1 MRRKKCQTEK
11 AFQKKFWNAFFLR
24 IFPQGVCA
32 MEMLTRWNSLLW
44 QWILPVLL
52 TAAALVCGIRQRLY
66 PVRGL
71 GGVLRR
77 TYGSLLS
84 RRADRA
90 QRRVFASALAAT
102 MGTGNLVG
110 TALALMTGGPGAV
123 FWMWVSAL
131 LGMLLVC
138 AENRLA
144 AQYRSSKSVGTV
156 AYLRFGLNSRFLP
169 VFFSICC
176 MLAALGM
183 GNLAQSST
191 VAQTAHSFGVPLPFA
206 GIVTAGVLGVILCG
220 GSRRIGGAAAWLM
233 PLLCG
238 GYLLG
243 CFVLIGLHIRALPD
257 ALMQIFRGAF
267 GIRQAG
273 AGISAA
279 IFLNSMRTG
288 LCRGIFSNEAG
299 LGSSAMLHTDA
310 ADASA
315 QGEWAAAEVFAD
327 TLVSCTA
334 TALVILTAP
343 VSSAE
348 NAAGLL
354 LDAFSAGLGRYA
366 GVFLGICMMLLAFA
380 TMLGWYRCGEVSA
393 CWLFGNRAAPV
404 FRAGYLL
411 AAFAGALG
419 EPDWVWTFCDCVNG
433 VMALPNLY
441 ALLRLNPQKQK
452 KFFSRR

>member
-1 MRRKKCQTEK
+1 MHLLT
-11 AFQKKFWNAFFLR
+11 AWN
-24 IFPQGVCA
+24 G
-32 MEMLTRWNSLLW
+32 LLW

-52 TAAALVCGIRQRLY
+52 TVTAIVCGIRHRGR
-66 PVRGL
+66 PVCGL

-84 RRADRA
+84 RNADRQ

-110 TALALMTGGPGAV
+110 TALAVMTGGAGAV

-131 LGMLLVC
+131 LGMLLVY

-144 AQYRSSKSVGTV
+144 AQYRRDGLGGTA
-156 AYLRFGLNSRFLP
+156 AYLRYGLNSRVLP
-169 VFFSICC
+169 LFFSGCC

-191 VAQTAHSFGVPLPFA
+191 IARTAHSFGIPLPAA
-206 GIVTAGVLGVILCG
+206 GLVTAGLLLLILSG
-220 GSRRIGGAAAWLM
+220 GGKRIGGAAAWLM

-243 CFVLIGLHIRALPD
+243 CFRLIVLHIEALPG
-257 ALMQIFRGAF
+257 ALMQILRGAC
-267 GIRQAG
+267 GIRSAG

-279 IFLNSMRTG
+279 AFLCSMRTG
-288 LCRGIFSNEAG
+288 ICRGMFSHEAG
-299 LGSSAMLHTDA
+299 LGSSAMLHMDA
-310 ADASA
+310 EHAAA

-343 VSSAE
+343 ASA
-348 NAAGLL
+348 AADAQGLL

-380 TMLGWYRCGEVSA
+380 TMLGWYRCGEGCA
-393 CWLFGNRAAPV
+393 CVLFGIRTAPV
-404 FRAGYLL
+404 FKAAYLL
-411 AAFAGALG
+411 TAFAGALG
-419 EPDWVWTFCDCVNG
+419 EPQWIWTFCDCANG
-433 VMALPNLY
+433 MTALPNLY
-441 ALLRLNPQKQK
+441 ALLRLKPVQQNGCDG
-452 KFFSRR
+452 

>member
-1 MRRKKCQTEK
+1 MHLLT
-11 AFQKKFWNAFFLR
+11 AWN
-24 IFPQGVCA
+24 G
-32 MEMLTRWNSLLW
+32 LLW

-52 TAAALVCGIRQRLY
+52 TVTAIVCGIRQRGR

-84 RRADRA
+84 RNADRQ

-110 TALALMTGGPGAV
+110 TALAVMTGGAGAV

-131 LGMLLVC
+131 LGMLLVY

-144 AQYRSSKSVGTV
+144 AQYRRNGLGGTV
-156 AYLRFGLNSRFLP
+156 AYLRFGLNSRLLP
-169 VFFSICC
+169 VFFSFCC
-176 MLAALGM
+176 MLTALGM
-183 GNLAQSST
+183 GDLAQSST
-191 VAQTAHSFGVPLPFA
+191 VAQTAHSFGVPLPAA
-206 GIVTAGVLGVILCG
+206 GLVTAALLLLILSG
-220 GSRRIGGAAAWLM
+220 GGKRTGTAAAWLM

-243 CFVLIGLHIRALPD
+243 CVRLIALHIRALPD
-257 ALMQIFRGAF
+257 ALVQILSGAF
-267 GIRQAG
+267 GIRPAG

-279 IFLNSMRTG
+279 VFFSAMRTG
-288 LCRGIFSNEAG
+288 LCRGMFSHEAG
-299 LGSSAMLHTDA
+299 LGSSAMLHMDA
-310 ADASA
+310 ENTAA
-315 QGEWAAAEVFAD
+315 QCEWAAAEVFAD

-343 VSSAE
+343 ASGAQDAAE
-348 NAAGLL
+348 LL

-366 GVFLGICMMLLAFA
+366 GLFLGICMMLLAFA
-380 TMLGWYRCGEVSA
+380 TMLGWYRCGEGCA
-393 CWLFGNRAAPV
+393 CALFGTRAAPV
-404 FRAGYLL
+404 FRAAYLL

-419 EPDWVWTFCDCVNG
+419 EPAWIWTFCDCMNG
-433 VMALPNLY
+433 MTALPNLY
-441 ALLRLNPQKQK
+441 ALLRLRPVLTEKQPHTE
-452 KFFSRR
+452 SDG